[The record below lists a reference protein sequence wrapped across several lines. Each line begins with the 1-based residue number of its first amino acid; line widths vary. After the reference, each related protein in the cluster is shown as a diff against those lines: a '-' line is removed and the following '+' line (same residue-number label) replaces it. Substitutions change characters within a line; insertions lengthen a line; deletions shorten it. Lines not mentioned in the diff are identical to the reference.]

1 MVASGVA
8 LAAEIRCP
16 NSIGNRCIGTN
27 EADTM
32 TGTNQDDDI
41 VGLGGADK
49 MVARGGADT
58 LFGGGGSDDIS
69 AGPGNDPSVNG
80 GTGDDLLSGESG
92 DDTYVFRVRG
102 NWGADRIPIGG
113 EGAGMGTD
121 ELGFALLT
129 DSLDIEL
136 VSSPDRDEVASDAG
150 MLNFPPVVEIED
162 VSGGTARDVIR
173 GNDSPNRLSGKGGN
187 DELVGRGGDDALSGG
202 QGADALDGGEGIDEL
217 NGGIGND
224 AYLFQNG
231 WGEDSITDDAMSG
244 GTDRLFFGGL
254 TSPVKIDLTA
264 SDGVE
269 VSSGA
274 DPTLNTVGWPAES
287 EIENATGGTDNDD
300 LRGNQSDNTLNGQGG
315 DDTISGGGGNDTI
328 SGGDGE
334 DTIDV
339 ADGDLL
345 IGDTV
350 DCGPGTDTV
359 DADAVDEV
367 NRSSCETVN

>member
-32 TGTNQDDDI
+32 TGTNQDDDM

-150 MLNFPPVVEIED
+150 MLNSPRRSRLRTCLAGRPATLSAETTPPTACPARVATTN
-162 VSGGTARDVIR
+162 SSAAAAMMPSPGGKVPT
-173 GNDSPNRLSGKGGN
+173 PWT
-187 DELVGRGGDDALSGG
+187 
-202 QGADALDGGEGIDEL
+202 GER
-217 NGGIGND
+217 
-224 AYLFQNG
+224 A
-231 WGEDSITDDAMSG
+231 S
-244 GTDRLFFGGL
+244 
-254 TSPVKIDLTA
+254 TS
-264 SDGVE
+264 
-269 VSSGA
+269 
-274 DPTLNTVGWPAES
+274 
-287 EIENATGGTDNDD
+287 
-300 LRGNQSDNTLNGQGG
+300 
-315 DDTISGGGGNDTI
+315 
-328 SGGDGE
+328 
-334 DTIDV
+334 
-339 ADGDLL
+339 
-345 IGDTV
+345 
-350 DCGPGTDTV
+350 
-359 DADAVDEV
+359 
-367 NRSSCETVN
+367 